1 MNILRLRHGTHIAEN
16 QFDFMPKGSTIEAND
31 LLITKIDEDIRGIKE
46 IYILFLSLL
55 KKCTILL
62 REIL

>member
-1 MNILRLRHGTHIAEN
+1 MNKLRLRHGTHIAKN
-16 QFDFMPKGSTIEAND
+16 QFDFMPRRSTIKAND